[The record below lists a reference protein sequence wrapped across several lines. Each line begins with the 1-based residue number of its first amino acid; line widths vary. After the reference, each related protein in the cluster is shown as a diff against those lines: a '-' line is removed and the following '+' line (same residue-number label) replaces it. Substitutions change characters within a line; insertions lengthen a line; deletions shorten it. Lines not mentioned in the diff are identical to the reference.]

1 MESRGGDN
9 LSVVQVV
16 RGAESFLCDIIKLST
31 ASKKESGMISI
42 IGAEIFDIPVGE
54 ERFSRWPTEGVGERH
69 ILESDKQSSAIL
81 CGHDFLK

>member
-1 MESRGGDN
+1 MESRGGDT
-9 LSVVQVV
+9 LSIVQVV

-42 IGAEIFDIPVGE
+42 IGAENFDIPVGE
-54 ERFSRWPTEGVGERH
+54 ESFSRWPMEGVGDQH
-69 ILESDKQSSAIL
+69 LLESDKQSSTIL